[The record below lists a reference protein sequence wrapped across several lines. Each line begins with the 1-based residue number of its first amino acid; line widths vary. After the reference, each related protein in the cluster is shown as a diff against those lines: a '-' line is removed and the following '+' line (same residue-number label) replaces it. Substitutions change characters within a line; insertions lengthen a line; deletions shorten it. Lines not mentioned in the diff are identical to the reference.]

1 MRMFVKAL
9 LNVMFKSIASKE
21 SLLNRLVFKN
31 NYGKKKRKFV
41 TFYSLNA
48 CMATEVQFTD
58 IQSEVW
64 I

>member
-1 MRMFVKAL
+1 M
-9 LNVMFKSIASKE
+9 E
-21 SLLNRLVFKN
+21 
-31 NYGKKKRKFV
+31 KKRKFV

-48 CMATEVQFTD
+48 CMATELQFTD